1 MKIALALAL
10 VLPLSGC
17 ATAGYRMGNFGAD
30 PAYEPQSMPAPQVVD
45 ADGAI
50 IVRGASI
57 YSGRRA
63 MAVGDHLT
71 VRIAHNT
78 SADSK
83 ANTSTNKTSAAELG
97 VSSLFGLE
105 TQIADAGMDPTLQ
118 LKGSAGSTFSGDGTT
133 NRSGALSGTL
143 TVRVVDVEPNGTLV
157 IGGRQAVKINNEVQ
171 VLNLRGRVD
180 PRAVQPDN
188 SVASSQ
194 IVDARIEYSGVGV
207 VAGKQRPGW
216 LTRIL
221 DVISPF

>member
-1 MKIALALAL
+1 MKTALALAL
-10 VLPLSGC
+10 ALALPLSGC
-17 ATAGYRMGNFGAD
+17 AHAGYRMGNFGAD
-30 PAYEPQSMPAPQVVD
+30 PAYEPEALPAPQVVD

-63 MAVGDHLT
+63 LAVGDHLT

-97 VSSLFGLE
+97 ISSLFGLE
-105 TQIADAGMDPTLQ
+105 QQIADAGMDTQLQ

-157 IGGRQAVKINNEVQ
+157 IGGRQAVKINN
-171 VLNLRGRVD
+171 
-180 PRAVQPDN
+180 
-188 SVASSQ
+188 
-194 IVDARIEYSGVGV
+194 
-207 VAGKQRPGW
+207 
-216 LTRIL
+216 
-221 DVISPF
+221 

>member
-1 MKIALALAL
+1 MKTALALAL
-10 VLPLSGC
+10 VLPLAGC
-17 ATAGYRMGNFGAD
+17 AHAGYRMGNFGAD
-30 PAYEPQSMPAPQVVD
+30 PAYEPEAMPAPQLAD

-63 MAVGDHLT
+63 LAVGDHLT
-71 VRIAHNT
+71 IRIAHNT
-78 SADSK
+78 RADSR
-83 ANTSTNKTSAAELG
+83 ANTNANKTSTAELG

-105 TQIADAGMDPTLQ
+105 NQITDAGMNPELQ
-118 LKGSAGSTFSGDGTT
+118 LRGSAGSTFTGDGTT

-143 TVRVVDVEPNGTLV
+143 TVRVVGVEPNGTLI

-171 VLNLRGRVD
+171 VLNLRGKVD

>member
-1 MKIALALAL
+1 MKTALALAL

-30 PAYEPQSMPAPQVVD
+30 PAYEPEVLAAPQVVD

-97 VSSLFGLE
+97 VSTRTLRSWLRASEAPENNEPLE
-105 TQIADAGMDPTLQ
+105 TAERVQ
-118 LKGSAGSTFSGDGTT
+118 LEQLRRENERLREELEILRKFRAFSAK
-133 NRSGALSGTL
+133 RK
-143 TVRVVDVEPNGTLV
+143 R
-157 IGGRQAVKINNEVQ
+157 
-171 VLNLRGRVD
+171 
-180 PRAVQPDN
+180 
-188 SVASSQ
+188 
-194 IVDARIEYSGVGV
+194 
-207 VAGKQRPGW
+207 
-216 LTRIL
+216 
-221 DVISPF
+221 